1 MTPRPNP
8 LRRVFSRLYQHGMH
22 APNTADRA
30 IIARPAPGNTSISL
44 VASVEKITVTVHG
57 KTAGAAFD

>member
-8 LRRVFSRLYQHGMH
+8 LRRVFSRRYQHEMH
-22 APNTADRA
+22 TSNAVDRA
-30 IIARPAPGNTSISL
+30 IIARPVAGNTSISL